1 MARIFFI
8 FKVTLNTNNIRKL
21 KLKIKIKNQIC
32 KLLIMRNLSFLFVLV
47 LLTSNLF
54 SQESWDDLA
63 KTPPMG
69 WNSWNKFACN
79 VSEDLIKSTADAM
92 VSTGLKDAG
101 YEYVVI
107 DDCWLIERDDEGN
120 MIPDPERFPNGM
132 KAVGDYIHSLGLK
145 FGIYT
150 DVGTKTCEERP
161 GMRGYEYQDMR
172 TFASWGVD
180 YVKNDWCFAEL
191 QNARASYAIVKDAI
205 LASGRPMVHSI
216 CEWGASQPW
225 EWAAESGHLWRTTFD
240 IEDCWDCSEMVLA
253 YGVEVENF
261 MGFTKILDLQVGLEP
276 HAGPG
281 HWNDPDML
289 QVGNNSLTFEENKAH
304 FSLWALLAA
313 PLMLGNDIR
322 NMTDEVHDIL
332 TNKEVIAINQDKLG
346 KQGVK
351 VRDEGDLEVWVK
363 QLSDGSR
370 AVVLFNRGETV
381 ENMSFSWTEI
391 GYSNKLEM
399 NIRDLWKKKDMGKFS
414 GKYSA
419 EVPSHGV
426 ITVRVA
432 L

>member
-1 MARIFFI
+1 MR
-8 FKVTLNTNNIRKL
+8 R
-21 KLKIKIKNQIC
+21 IKI
-32 KLLIMRNLSFLFVLV
+32 LFVFV
-47 LLTSNLF
+47 LFVSNIF
-54 SQESWDDLA
+54 AQQSWDTLA
-63 KTPPMG
+63 QTPPMG

-79 VSEDLIKSTADAM
+79 VSEELIKSTADAM
-92 VSTGLKDAG
+92 ISSGLKEAG

-107 DDCWLIERDDEGN
+107 DDCWLIGRDEEGN
-120 MIPDPERFPNGM
+120 MIPDPDRFPNGM

-205 LASGRPMVHSI
+205 VATGRPMVHSI
-216 CEWGASQPW
+216 CEWGANEPW
-225 EWAAESGHLWRTTFD
+225 EWGAESGHLWRTTFD
-240 IEDCWDCSEMVLA
+240 ISDCWDCSEMVLA

-261 MGFTKILDLQVGLEP
+261 MGFTKILDLQSGLEP

-289 QVGNNSLTFEENKAH
+289 QVGNDSLTFEENKAH

-322 NMTDEVHDIL
+322 NMTDEVRGIL

-351 VRDEGDLEVWVK
+351 VRDDGDFEVWVK
-363 QLSDGSR
+363 QLNDGSR
-370 AVVLFNRGETV
+370 AVVLFNRSSTDYE
-381 ENMSFSWTEI
+381 MSFSWNEI
-391 GYSNKLEM
+391 GYDSRLKM
-399 NIRDLWKKKDMGKFS
+399 KVRDLWEKKDMGKFTE
-414 GKYSA
+414 KYSA
-419 EVPSHGV
+419 DVPSHGV
-426 ITVRVA
+426 IVVKVF